1 MPHAISDRG
10 QIDAAISH
18 CLREQKT
25 PLRAYQ
31 FRCLASNTTVP
42 DWVALHPVP
51 LHGNS
56 RLDRR
61 VFFRRARD
69 TFVAH
74 QLELIALEQSIAWL
88 AGRQGWA
95 TGVVS
100 ISQVSLLVPGMLER
114 LVRLFK
120 RLPFPAGQLCLY
132 IVSHEDCDYP
142 DHLAECTAVIRD
154 CGLRLMSNR
163 FMPTPAD
170 DQRMSLDYLRLSQ
183 PLAQGLAGSLS
194 HQVAIEQ
201 MVERG
206 KLRGWQLI
214 TPHLPS
220 AASRRQAS
228 TLGVAMERMPPV
240 SLEQADALFDWTERS
255 QSIAK

>member
-1 MPHAISDRG
+1 MPQAISDRG

-18 CLREQKT
+18 CLREQST
-25 PLRAYQ
+25 PLQAYQ
-31 FRCLASNTTVP
+31 FRSLASNTTLA

-51 LHGNS
+51 LHGSS

-61 VFFRRARD
+61 AFFRRARD

-74 QLELIALEQSIAWL
+74 QLELIALQQSIDWL
-88 AGRQGWA
+88 TSRQGWS

-114 LVRLFK
+114 LVRQFK
-120 RLPFPAGQLCLY
+120 RLPFPARKLCLY

-142 DHLAECTAVIRD
+142 DHLAECTAVLRES
-154 CGLRLMSNR
+154 GLRLMSNR
-163 FMPTPAD
+163 FMQSAD
-170 DQRMSLDYLRLSQ
+170 DDHRLSLDFLRLSQ

-228 TLGVAMERMPPV
+228 ALGVAMERMAPV
-240 SLEQADALFDWTERS
+240 DLDQADSLFDRTEQS